1 MLEGFSIDKRIPLAL
16 IMAILVQTATVAW
29 WGAHMEARVD
39 ALEQLK
45 DPSVAPRMAVIESKM
60 DVAMANFNR
69 NFEILQ
75 AIDTKLR
82 DDASR
87 SRN

>member
-45 DPSVAPRMAVIESKM
+45 DPSVAPRIAVIESKM
-60 DVAMANFNR
+60 DVAMVNFNR

-75 AIDTKLR
+75 SINSKLKS
-82 DDASR
+82 DAN
-87 SRN
+87 RNGD